1 MKLAHSEIQLFWGI
15 NESFF
20 SNQNQERLRINFSP
34 IKLKP
39 LLKTTK
45 RLSGS
50 IADIRLKCLNRLR
63 TSLLKELFK
72 EAENITAWAISN
84 TCCLNGQLR
93 LNILRCQ

>member
-20 SNQNQERLRINFSP
+20 SNQNHKRFRISFSP

-50 IADIRLKCLNRLR
+50 ILDIRLKRLNRLA
-63 TSLLKELFK
+63 TLLLKELLK
-72 EAENITAWAISN
+72 EAEDITACAVSN
-84 TCCLNGQLR
+84 TCCLNG
-93 LNILRCQ
+93 